1 MDSMAETDS
10 QELDQ
15 NESSPPDDEVHPSP
29 SQEPALPQTA
39 SDVPGAARVAVQTP
53 AFAPL
58 QDGSGSLG
66 AVPLDRFYAVN
77 VDVWAELG
85 RVSLPIGEILELGE
99 GAVVKLSRP
108 ISEPVDL
115 VAQGVRLARGEVVV
129 IDDCFAVRIK
139 EIESAVEKT
148 A

>member
-1 MDSMAETDS
+1 MAETDS
-10 QELDQ
+10 PEQEQVEGPPTDDEALT
-15 NESSPPDDEVHPSP
+15 SPPQETPPPEHADDL
-29 SQEPALPQTA
+29 PA
-39 SDVPGAARVAVQTP
+39 AATVAVQTP
-53 AFAPL
+53 EFAPL
-58 QDGSGSLG
+58 QDGHGMMG

-108 ISEPVDL
+108 VSEPVDL

-129 IDDCFAVRIK
+129 IDDCFAIRIK
-139 EIESAVEKT
+139 EIESAMEKP